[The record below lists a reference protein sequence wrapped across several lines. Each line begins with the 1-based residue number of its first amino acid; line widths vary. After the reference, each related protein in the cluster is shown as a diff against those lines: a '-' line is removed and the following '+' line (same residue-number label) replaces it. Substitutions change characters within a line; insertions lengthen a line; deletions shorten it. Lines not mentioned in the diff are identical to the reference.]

1 MSIFPFG
8 VDSNEEEEKLEE
20 LPPYKEYAYDFEQN
34 ELKLDKNGNTYLV
47 ERNEALK
54 IWIYKAL
61 NTERFYYTAY
71 SEDFGSEHKE
81 QLTGHVID
89 SEVLKLELERFI
101 IEALMIN
108 SYILELDNFTFN
120 KSGTD
125 LEVSFDCK
133 TVYGTETVS
142 MQHGGVN

>member
-8 VDSNEEEEKLEE
+8 VDSNEEEEQLEE
-20 LPPYKEYAYDFEQN
+20 LPLYKEYAYDFKQN

-47 ERNEALK
+47 EGNEALK

-142 MQHGGVN
+142 IKHGGVN